1 MFRKPF
7 VLAIILLGSIS
18 LVFAWGSWGHQHINH
33 AAIFAL
39 PEQMRSFFYNH
50 IDYVTEEA
58 VGPDIRKYSLND
70 RAESPRHYI
79 NLEVFGINTMD
90 SLPSD
95 LQQLKAK
102 YPDSVIQK
110 AGSLPWYILQM
121 EDKLTKAFKARR
133 KTEILFL
140 ASDLAHYIGDASMP
154 LHTSVN
160 HDGQLTNQKGIHA
173 FFEGQLPELF
183 GEEYNLNTGNA
194 KYIDDITKETWHM
207 IQVSF
212 LKADTLLAVERKL
225 KETFPKEK
233 IFRLDSNGNVMKN
246 KFNDPVHSY
255 EYAKKYHEM
264 LNGMIERQ
272 IRQAISEASNFWY
285 TAWVN
290 AGKPNLSELDPESL
304 TKRNE
309 ENFKKD
315 NKLWQEGRVSG
326 FRPEQEFNK

>member
-7 VLAIILLGSIS
+7 ALSIFLLAGIS

-33 AAIFAL
+33 AAVFAL
-39 PEQMRSFFYNH
+39 PEEMRSFFYNH
-50 IDYVTEEA
+50 IDYMTEEA
-58 VGPDIRKYSLND
+58 VGPDIRKYSLSD

-79 NLEVFGINTMD
+79 NLEVFGVRTID
-90 SLPSD
+90 SLPSNI
-95 LQQLKAK
+95 QELKAK
-102 YPDSVIQK
+102 YADSIVQK

-140 ASDLAHYIGDASMP
+140 AADLAHYIGDASMP
-154 LHTSVN
+154 LHTSLN

-183 GEEYNLNTGNA
+183 GENYNLNTGNA
-194 KYIDDITKETWHM
+194 KYIDDVTKETWHM

-212 LKADTLLAVERKL
+212 EKADTLLAVDRKL

-233 IFRLDSNGNVMKN
+233 IYKLDSNGNVAKN

-272 IRQAISEASNFWY
+272 IRQAISEAANFWY

-290 AGKPNLSELDPESL
+290 AGKPNLNDLDPESL

-309 ENFKKD
+309 ENYKKD
-315 NKLWQEGRVSG
+315 YKLWQQGKVLG
-326 FRPEQEFNK
+326 FKPEQEFNK